1 MAMKGYS
8 QEIKEEDIKKCA
20 CARLESAD
28 ASYKDLVQ
36 VCGAIRKKSAN
47 WAVEFLG
54 KASNGEVAIRY
65 RSHNKKLGHRRELG
79 GKKGRYPVKSA
90 GIVLGVLQSAMA
102 NARVKGMADD
112 LSVMHASANK
122 KATYPRIASKGRR
135 ARSDYEIARVEIILT
150 EYNRTKNDKT
160 EKTKPAKTEE
170 KK

>member
-8 QEIKEEDIKKCA
+8 QEIKEEDVKKCA

-36 VCGAIRKKSAN
+36 VCGAIRKKSAK
-47 WAVEFLG
+47 WAVDFLG
-54 KASNGEVAIRY
+54 KASNGEVAVRY
-65 RSHNKKLGHRRELG
+65 KSHNKRLGHRRELG

-102 NARVKGMADD
+102 NARVKGMMDD
-112 LSVMHASANK
+112 LSIMHASANK

-135 ARSDYEIARVEIILT
+135 ARSDYELARVEIIL
-150 EYNRTKNDKT
+150 T